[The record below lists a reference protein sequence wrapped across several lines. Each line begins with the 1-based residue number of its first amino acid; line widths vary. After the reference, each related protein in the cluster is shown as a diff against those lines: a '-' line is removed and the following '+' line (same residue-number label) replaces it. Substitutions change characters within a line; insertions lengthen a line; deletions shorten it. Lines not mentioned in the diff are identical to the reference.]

1 MSRTGRTGR
10 QRPATND
17 PDFELAVAAFNEG
30 RLNDTAQLC
39 TAVLTRDP
47 SYGPANYFFGVAALR
62 AGDYTQA
69 RDALESALALMP
81 DDSATQADLAAT
93 YMGFGRVEE
102 AKRLL
107 KKIPG
112 KQRDNVNY
120 FILLAQACSLA
131 DDKKE
136 AYRAYRRANQL
147 LPGDVSILKPLS
159 DLVAVFDGAA
169 AGVQLFEDAMG
180 SVGRRLELL
189 TALGLFQYSQSMLD
203 DAIQTFQTVLT
214 DNPTD
219 GSAIVGLF
227 SAYQKACLWTQARE
241 LENRLDVLTSA
252 AMAAG
257 NSPEEHPLL
266 HVGRSQDST
275 SALKLTILRSA
286 PIERESSLLP
296 RQPALP
302 RRDGRLTIGYIST
315 DLKDHP
321 VAHLCAGMFGA
332 HDRKAHRVI
341 AYSLGNDDDSAYRS
355 NIAQSCDKF
364 VDLRSVSSSF
374 VAAQMI
380 REDEVDILVDLNGW
394 TTDARLH
401 ILAHR
406 PASIQ
411 VNYLGY
417 PGTCGSGF
425 HDYIIADRIIC
436 PEEEVPYYSE
446 AFAYLPHSYQIND
459 DRQAIDPDRPSRTQA
474 GLPEDGFVLAC
485 FNRAEKIDEAS
496 FRSWM
501 RIMEQIPN
509 SVLWL
514 AATAGLT
521 ERTLRDAA
529 QQHGIS
535 RERLIFA
542 PRAPKPQ
549 HLARLGH
556 VDLAV
561 DTGIYNGHTT
571 TSDALWAGVP
581 VISVTGSHF
590 ASRVSTSLLK
600 AVGLG
605 ELACSEL
612 GECADLAVELARDPE
627 RLGRLRQALSTPAD
641 TPLFRT
647 ADTVRSLEDL
657 YGQMADRYDRRDPP
671 AMISA
676 LAS

>member
-1 MSRTGRTGR
+1 MSKTGRTGR
-10 QRPATND
+10 QRRGTDD
-17 PDFELAVAAFNEG
+17 PEFELAVAAFNEG
-30 RLNDTAQLC
+30 RLNDSARLC
-39 TAVLTRDP
+39 TAVVTRDP
-47 SYGPANYFFGVAALR
+47 SYGPAHYFFGVAALR

-69 RDALESALALMP
+69 RDALERGLALMP
-81 DDSATQADLAAT
+81 HDSATQADLAAT
-93 YMGFGRVEE
+93 YLGFGLVGE

-120 FILLAQACSLA
+120 FILLAQVCALA
-131 DDKKE
+131 DDRKE
-136 AYRAYRRANQL
+136 AHRAYRRANEL
-147 LPGDVSILKPLS
+147 LPGEVSILKPLS
-159 DLVAVFDGAA
+159 DLVAVFDGAD
-169 AGVQLFEDAMG
+169 AGVRLFKDAMG
-180 SVGRRLELL
+180 SVGRRPVLL
-189 TALGLFQYSQSMLD
+189 TALGLFQISQSMLD
-203 DAIQTFQTVLT
+203 EAIQTFQTVLA
-214 DNPTD
+214 DNPSD

-227 SAYQKACLWTQARE
+227 IAYQKACLWTRAKE
-241 LENRLDVLTSA
+241 LENKLDELTSV

-266 HVGRSQDST
+266 YVGRSQDSA
-275 SALKLTILRSA
+275 SALKLTRLRSA
-286 PIERESSLLP
+286 PIERESSILP
-296 RQPALP
+296 RPPALP

-315 DLKDHP
+315 DLKNHP
-321 VAHLCAGMFGA
+321 VAHLCTGMFGA

-341 AYSLGNDDDSAYRS
+341 AYSLGNDDDSAYRR

-406 PASIQ
+406 PAPIQ
-411 VNYLGY
+411 VTNLGY
-417 PGTCGSGF
+417 PVTCGSGF
-425 HDYIIADRIIC
+425 HDFIIADRIIC
-436 PEEEVPYYSE
+436 PEAEAPYYSE

-459 DRQAIDPDRPSRTQA
+459 DRQAIDPDRPSRTHA
-474 GLPEDGFVLAC
+474 GLPEDAFVLAC

-496 FRSWM
+496 FLSWM
-501 RIMEQIPN
+501 RMLERVPD

-514 AATAGLT
+514 ASTAGLT

-529 QQHGIS
+529 QLHGIS
-535 RERLIFA
+535 GERLIFA

-581 VISVTGSHF
+581 VITVTGSHF
-590 ASRVSTSLLK
+590 ASRVSTSLLE
-600 AVGLG
+600 AVGLD
-605 ELACSEL
+605 ELACSSLEEYENL
-612 GECADLAVELARDPE
+612 AVDLAGDPE
-627 RLGRLRQALSTPAD
+627 RLGHFRQALSTPAD

-657 YGQMADRYDRRDPP
+657 YGQMADRYDRSDPP
-671 AMISA
+671 AIISA
-676 LAS
+676 PAG